1 LILFTGITGIA
12 GVTGVTGAVR
22 AVTRRLALPTQ
33 EEAMARATSP
43 QSATSPSDQG
53 SLNRN
58 ALGLW
63 GLVIMGIA
71 YMGLALTAYFNF
83 GIMEGIT
90 GPIVPL
96 AFAAVTVAMLPTAA
110 SYAIMNSR
118 RPSTGAT
125 LTWLWEATTPPLGVW
140 LGWVLVIAYIVGCI
154 LQPVMFGL
162 FFNSFLNFFGVHT
175 GYLSATLAGLLPILV
190 VGYMTKKDI
199 RISTKIVGLFITI
212 EAGFVALLCLFIMIK
227 QGVDGNLSWRPLD
240 PAAATAG
247 WTGFLNALLFAVL
260 AIAAFDIVAPMAEET
275 KTPRSLVPRATIYV
289 TVGAGLYWV
298 FTSFG
303 IVNAV
308 PAHVMAGYVASGQF
322 TPIYLVAGHYVSW
335 LRILVPLTGFTAVF
349 AAFSAISIA
358 ASRQLYAL
366 GREGLTPRVFAK
378 TDKNQ
383 TPWNAQLF
391 VLGCCVVLPVLI
403 MLYQQRNPLLAFGW
417 IGEAY
422 VFFILIPYT
431 LTCVANI
438 LYHRRFHRSE
448 INIVTNLVLPIIGI
462 AINCYIF
469 YKNFFQTFVL
479 TATSF
484 QLQTSISVACALA
497 LVLALV
503 FTVIGIR
510 RTGRLGKPQGFAESD
525 DPAAE
530 PVSG

>member
-1 LILFTGITGIA
+1 MAKINGQQPAMVSPGES
-12 GVTGVTGAVR
+12 
-22 AVTRRLALPTQ
+22 RLNT
-33 EEAMARATSP
+33 
-43 QSATSPSDQG
+43 
-53 SLNRN
+53 N

-118 RPSTGAT
+118 RPSTGST
-125 LTWLWEATTPPLGVW
+125 LTWLCEATTPSLGVW
-140 LGWVLVIAYIVGCI
+140 LGWVLVIAYIDGCI

-162 FFNSFLNFFGVHT
+162 FFNSFLNFFGVNA
-175 GYLSATLAGLLPILV
+175 GYLT
-190 VGYMTKKDI
+190 
-199 RISTKIVGLFITI
+199 
-212 EAGFVALLCLFIMIK
+212 
-227 QGVDGNLSWRPLD
+227 
-240 PAAATAG
+240 
-247 WTGFLNALLFAVL
+247 ALLFAVL

-275 KTPRSLVPRATIYV
+275 RTPRRLVPRATIYV
-289 TVGAGLYWV
+289 TIGAGLYWV

-308 PAHVMAGYVASGQF
+308 PAKTMAGYVASGEF
-322 TPIYLVAGHYVSW
+322 TPIYLLAGHYVSW

-366 GREGLTPRVFAK
+366 GREGLAPRVFGK

-383 TPWNAQLF
+383 TPWNAQLL
-391 VLGCCVVLPVLI
+391 VLICCAVLPILI
-403 MLYQQRNPLLAFGW
+403 SLYQEHNPLLAFGW
-417 IGEAY
+417 IGVAY

-438 LYHRRFHRSE
+438 FYHLRYHRADF
-448 INIVTNLVLPIIGI
+448 NWVTNLLLPLLGI
-462 AINCYIF
+462 AINVYIF

-479 TATSF
+479 HPTSF
-484 QLQTSISVACALA
+484 VTQTSITVACVAAL
-497 LVLALV
+497 LLAVV
-503 FTVIGIR
+503 FTVLGIR
-510 RTGRLGKPQGFAESD
+510 RTGRLTRPHGFIEDEPAVAE
-525 DPAAE
+525 AA
-530 PVSG
+530 GD

>member
-1 LILFTGITGIA
+1 MA
-12 GVTGVTGAVR
+12 KVTGN
-22 AVTRRLALPTQ
+22 
-33 EEAMARATSP
+33 EAATVP
-43 QSATSPSDQG
+43 VG
-53 SLNRN
+53 ESLLNTN

-83 GIMEGIT
+83 GLMEGIT

-162 FFNSFLNFFGVHT
+162 FFNSFLNFFGVHA
-175 GYLSATLAGLLPILV
+175 GYLTATLSGLIPIVV
-190 VGYMTKKDI
+190 VGFMTQKDI
-199 RISTKIVGLFITI
+199 RISAKLVGLFITI
-212 EAGFVALLCLFIMIK
+212 EAGFVALLCVYILIK
-227 QGVDGNLSWRPLD
+227 QGVAGHLSWQPLN

-275 KTPRSLVPRATIYV
+275 RSPRSLVPKATIYV

-303 IVNAV
+303 IVNSV
-308 PAHVMAGYVASGQF
+308 PSSTMASYVNSGQF

-366 GREGLTPRVFAK
+366 SREGLAPRAFAK
-378 TDKNQ
+378 TNANK
-383 TPWNAQLF
+383 TPWNAQLL
-391 VLGCCVVLPVLI
+391 VLGCCVVLPILI
-403 MLYQQRNPLLAFGW
+403 SLYQHHDPLLAFGW
-417 IGEAY
+417 IGESY

-438 LYHRRFHRSE
+438 FYHRRFHRGDF
-448 INIVTNLVLPIIGI
+448 NMLTNLVLPVLGI
-462 AINCYIF
+462 AINVYIF

-479 TATSF
+479 NATSF
-484 QLQTSISVACALA
+484 TTQTSISVACFAAIILA
-497 LVLALV
+497 VV
-503 FTVIGIR
+503 FTVLGIR
-510 RTGRLGKPQGFAESD
+510 KTGRLDRPHGFIED
-525 DPAAE
+525 EPAVIEAA
-530 PVSG
+530 GG

>member
-1 LILFTGITGIA
+1 
-12 GVTGVTGAVR
+12 
-22 AVTRRLALPTQ
+22 
-33 EEAMARATSP
+33 MARATGQDPATVSGE
-43 QSATSPSDQG
+43 QS
-53 SLNRN
+53 SLNKN

-90 GPIVPL
+90 GPVVPL

-110 SYAIMNSR
+110 SYAVMNSR

-162 FFNSFLNFFGVHT
+162 FFNSFLNYFGVHT
-175 GYLSATLAGLLPILV
+175 SYTTATLAGLIPILV
-190 VGYMTKKDI
+190 VGYMTKKDV
-199 RISTKIVGLFITI
+199 RISARIVGLFITI
-212 EAGFVALLCLFIMIK
+212 EAGFVALLCLYILIK
-227 QGVDGNLSWRPLD
+227 QGINGNLSWQPLN

-275 KTPRSLVPRATIYV
+275 RTPRSLVPRATIFV

-303 IVNAV
+303 IVNSV
-308 PAHVMAGYVASGQF
+308 PASTMAHYVASGQF

-335 LRILVPLTGFTAVF
+335 LKILVPLTGFTAVF
-349 AAFSAISIA
+349 AAFSAISLA

-366 GREGLTPRVFAK
+366 GREGLAPRVFAR
-378 TDKNQ
+378 TDRNK
-383 TPWNAQLF
+383 TPWNAQLL
-391 VLGCCVVLPVLI
+391 VLGCCVVLPILI
-403 MLYQQRNPLLAFGW
+403 SLYQQRNPLLAFGW

-438 LYHRRFHRSE
+438 FYHRRFHRDQF
-448 INIVTNLVLPIIGI
+448 NPLTNLILPVLGI

-479 TATSF
+479 NATSF
-484 QLQTSISVACALA
+484 QLQTSISVACGLA
-497 LVLALV
+497 VLLAVV
-503 FTVIGIR
+503 FTVLGIR
-510 RTGRLGKPQGFAESD
+510 RTGRLGKPQGFTETEH
-525 DPAAE
+525 E
-530 PVSG
+530 PDEAVSS

>member
-1 LILFTGITGIA
+1 MA
-12 GVTGVTGAVR
+12 KVTAN
-22 AVTRRLALPTQ
+22 
-33 EEAMARATSP
+33 EATTVP
-43 QSATSPSDQG
+43 LG
-53 SLNRN
+53 ESLLNTN

-83 GIMEGIT
+83 GLMEGIT

-162 FFNSFLNFFGVHT
+162 FFNSFLNFFGVHA
-175 GYLSATLAGLLPILV
+175 GYLTATLSGLIPILV
-190 VGYMTKKDI
+190 VGYMTQKDI
-199 RISTKIVGLFITI
+199 RISTKLVGLFITI
-212 EAGFVALLCLFIMIK
+212 EAGFVALLCLYILIK
-227 QGVDGNLSWRPLD
+227 QAVAGHLTWQPFNPS
-240 PAAATAG
+240 AATAG

-275 KTPRSLVPRATIYV
+275 RSPRSLVPKATIYV

-303 IVNAV
+303 IVNSV
-308 PAHVMAGYVASGQF
+308 PASTMASYVNSGQF

-335 LRILVPLTGFTAVF
+335 LRIMVPLTGFTAVF

-366 GREGLTPRVFAK
+366 SREGLAPRVFARTNANK
-378 TDKNQ
+378 
-383 TPWNAQLF
+383 TPWNAQLL

-403 MLYQQRNPLLAFGW
+403 SLYQHHDPLLAFGW

-438 LYHRRFHRSE
+438 FYHRRFHRGDF
-448 INIVTNLVLPIIGI
+448 NVLTNLVLPVLGI
-462 AINCYIF
+462 AINVYIF

-479 TATSF
+479 NATSF
-484 QLQTSISVACALA
+484 TTQTSISVACFAAVILA
-497 LVLALV
+497 VV
-503 FTVIGIR
+503 FTVLGIR
-510 RTGRLGKPQGFAESD
+510 RTGRLDRPHGFIED
-525 DPAAE
+525 EPAVIEAA
-530 PVSG
+530 GG

>member
-1 LILFTGITGIA
+1 MA
-12 GVTGVTGAVR
+12 KVTGNET
-22 AVTRRLALPTQ
+22 
-33 EEAMARATSP
+33 ATVP
-43 QSATSPSDQG
+43 AG
-53 SLNRN
+53 ESLLNTN

-83 GIMEGIT
+83 GLMEGIT

-96 AFAAVTVAMLPTAA
+96 AFAAVTVAILPTAA

-162 FFNSFLNFFGVHT
+162 FFNSFLNFFGVHA
-175 GYLSATLAGLLPILV
+175 GYLTATLSGLIPIVV
-190 VGYMTKKDI
+190 VGFMTQKDI
-199 RISTKIVGLFITI
+199 RLSAKLVGLFITI
-212 EAGFVALLCLFIMIK
+212 EAGFVALLCLYILIK
-227 QGVDGNLSWRPLD
+227 QAVAGHLSWQPLN

-275 KTPRSLVPRATIYV
+275 RSPRSLVPKATIYV

-303 IVNAV
+303 IVNSV
-308 PAHVMAGYVASGQF
+308 PASTMASYVNSGQF

-366 GREGLTPRVFAK
+366 SREGLAPRAFARTNANK
-378 TDKNQ
+378 
-383 TPWNAQLF
+383 TPWNAQLL
-391 VLGCCVVLPVLI
+391 VLGCCVVLPILI
-403 MLYQQRNPLLAFGW
+403 SLYQHHDPLLAFGW

-438 LYHRRFHRSE
+438 FYHRRYHRGDF
-448 INIVTNLVLPIIGI
+448 NVLTNLALPVLGI
-462 AINCYIF
+462 AINVYIF

-479 TATSF
+479 NATSF
-484 QLQTSISVACALA
+484 TTQTSISVACFAA
-497 LVLALV
+497 IVLAVV
-503 FTVIGIR
+503 FTVLGIR
-510 RTGRLGKPQGFAESD
+510 KTGRLDRPHGFIED
-525 DPAAE
+525 EPAVIEAA
-530 PVSG
+530 GG

>member
-1 LILFTGITGIA
+1 
-12 GVTGVTGAVR
+12 
-22 AVTRRLALPTQ
+22 
-33 EEAMARATSP
+33 MARATGDQTSAISP
-43 QSATSPSDQG
+43 DQG
-53 SLNRN
+53 LLNRN

-96 AFAAVTVAMLPTAA
+96 AFAAVTAAMLPTAA

-162 FFNSFLNFFGVHT
+162 FFNSFLNYFGVHT
-175 GYLSATLAGLLPILV
+175 SYTTATLAGLIPILV

-199 RISTKIVGLFITI
+199 RISARIVGLFITI
-212 EAGFVALLCLFIMIK
+212 EAGFVALLCLYILIK
-227 QGVDGNLSWRPLD
+227 QGINGNLTWQPFN
-240 PAAATAG
+240 PTAATAG

-275 KTPRSLVPRATIYV
+275 RTPRSLVPRATIYV

-303 IVNAV
+303 IVNSV
-308 PAHVMAGYVASGQF
+308 PASTMAHYVTSGQF

-335 LRILVPLTGFTAVF
+335 LKILVPLTGFTAVF
-349 AAFSAISIA
+349 AAFSEISLA

-366 GREGLTPRVFAK
+366 GREGLAPRAFAR
-378 TDKNQ
+378 TDRNK
-383 TPWNAQLF
+383 TPWNAQLL
-391 VLGCCVVLPVLI
+391 VLACCVVLPVLI
-403 MLYQQRNPLLAFGW
+403 SLYQEHNPLLAFGW

-438 LYHRRFHRSE
+438 FYHRRFHRRE
-448 INIVTNLVLPIIGI
+448 FNPLTNLVLPILGIG
-462 AINCYIF
+462 INCYIF

-479 TATSF
+479 NATSF
-484 QLQTSISVACALA
+484 RLQTSISVACGLA
-497 LVLALV
+497 VLLAVV
-503 FTVIGIR
+503 FTVMGIR
-510 RTGRLGKPQGFAESD
+510 RTGRLGQPRAFVES
-525 DPAAE
+525 E
-530 PVSG
+530 PDAGEAVPR

>member
-1 LILFTGITGIA
+1 MA
-12 GVTGVTGAVR
+12 KVTGNET
-22 AVTRRLALPTQ
+22 
-33 EEAMARATSP
+33 ATVP
-43 QSATSPSDQG
+43 AG
-53 SLNRN
+53 ESLLNTN

-83 GIMEGIT
+83 GLMEGIT

-162 FFNSFLNFFGVHT
+162 FFNSFLNFFGVHA
-175 GYLSATLAGLLPILV
+175 GYLTATLSGLIPIVV
-190 VGYMTKKDI
+190 VGFMTQKDI
-199 RISTKIVGLFITI
+199 RLSAKLVGLFITI
-212 EAGFVALLCLFIMIK
+212 EAGFVALLCLYILIK
-227 QGVDGNLSWRPLD
+227 QAVAGHLSWQPLN

-275 KTPRSLVPRATIYV
+275 RSPRSLVPKATIYV

-303 IVNAV
+303 IVNSV
-308 PAHVMAGYVASGQF
+308 PASTMASYVNSGQF

-366 GREGLTPRVFAK
+366 SREGLAPRAFAK
-378 TDKNQ
+378 TNANK
-383 TPWNAQLF
+383 TPWNAQLL
-391 VLGCCVVLPVLI
+391 VLGCCVVLPILI
-403 MLYQQRNPLLAFGW
+403 SLYQHHDPLLAFGW

-438 LYHRRFHRSE
+438 FYHRRYHRGDF
-448 INIVTNLVLPIIGI
+448 NVLTNLALPVLGI
-462 AINCYIF
+462 AINVYIF

-479 TATSF
+479 NATSF
-484 QLQTSISVACALA
+484 TTQTSISVACFAA
-497 LVLALV
+497 IVLAVV
-503 FTVIGIR
+503 FTVLGIR
-510 RTGRLGKPQGFAESD
+510 KTGRLDRPHGFIED
-525 DPAAE
+525 EPAVIEAA
-530 PVSG
+530 GG

>member
-1 LILFTGITGIA
+1 MA
-12 GVTGVTGAVR
+12 KVTGNET
-22 AVTRRLALPTQ
+22 
-33 EEAMARATSP
+33 ATVP
-43 QSATSPSDQG
+43 AG
-53 SLNRN
+53 ESLLNTN

-83 GIMEGIT
+83 GLMEGIT

-162 FFNSFLNFFGVHT
+162 FFNSFLNFFGVHA
-175 GYLSATLAGLLPILV
+175 GYLTATLSGLIPIVV
-190 VGYMTKKDI
+190 VGFMTQKDI
-199 RISTKIVGLFITI
+199 RLSAKLVGLFITI
-212 EAGFVALLCLFIMIK
+212 EAGFVALLCLYILIK
-227 QGVDGNLSWRPLD
+227 QAVAGHLSWQPLN

-275 KTPRSLVPRATIYV
+275 RSPRSLVPKATIYV

-303 IVNAV
+303 IVNSV
-308 PAHVMAGYVASGQF
+308 PASTMASYVNSGQF

-366 GREGLTPRVFAK
+366 SREGLAPRAFAK
-378 TDKNQ
+378 TNANK
-383 TPWNAQLF
+383 TPWNAQLL
-391 VLGCCVVLPVLI
+391 VLGCCVVLPILI
-403 MLYQQRNPLLAFGW
+403 SLYQHHDPLLAFGW

-438 LYHRRFHRSE
+438 FYHRRYHRGDF
-448 INIVTNLVLPIIGI
+448 NVLTNLALPVLGI
-462 AINCYIF
+462 AINVYIF

-479 TATSF
+479 NATSF
-484 QLQTSISVACALA
+484 TTQTSISVVCFAAI
-497 LVLALV
+497 VLAVV
-503 FTVIGIR
+503 FTVLGIR
-510 RTGRLGKPQGFAESD
+510 KTGRLDRPHGFIED
-525 DPAAE
+525 EPAVIEAA
-530 PVSG
+530 GG

>member
-1 LILFTGITGIA
+1 
-12 GVTGVTGAVR
+12 
-22 AVTRRLALPTQ
+22 
-33 EEAMARATSP
+33 MARAAGQKTA
-43 QSATSPSDQG
+43 ATSSEQG
-53 SLNRN
+53 LLNTN

-83 GIMEGIT
+83 GIMQGLT

-110 SYAIMNSR
+110 SYAVMNSR

-140 LGWVLVIAYIVGCI
+140 LGWVLVIAYIDGCI

-162 FFNSFLNFFGVHT
+162 FFNSFLNFFGVST
-175 GYLSATLAGLLPILV
+175 GYLTATLGGLIPIAV

-199 RISTKIVGLFITI
+199 RISTRIVGFFITI
-212 EAGFVALLCLFIMIK
+212 EAGFVALLALYIIIK
-227 QGVDGNLSWRPLD
+227 QGVDGHLSFRPLD

-289 TVGAGLYWV
+289 TIGAGLYWV

-308 PAHVMAGYVASGQF
+308 PAKTMAAYVSSGQF
-322 TPIYLVAGHYVSW
+322 TPIYLVAEHYVSW

-349 AAFSAISIA
+349 AAFSAISMA

-366 GREGLTPRVFAK
+366 GREGLAPRVFGR
-378 TDKNQ
+378 TDRNK
-383 TPWNAQLF
+383 TPWNAQLL
-391 VLGCCVVLPVLI
+391 VLGCCVVLPILI
-403 MLYQQRNPLLAFGW
+403 SLYQDHNPLNAFGW

-438 LYHRRFHRSE
+438 FYHLRFHRGDF
-448 INIVTNLVLPIIGI
+448 NLLTNLVLPVIGI
-462 AINCYIF
+462 AINVYIF

-479 TATSF
+479 NATSF
-484 QLQTSISVACALA
+484 KLQTSISVACLA
-497 LVLALV
+497 CVVLAVV
-503 FTVIGIR
+503 FTVLGIR
-510 RTGRLGKPQGFAESD
+510 RTGRLGRPKGFIED
-525 DPAAE
+525 EPEVIQAA
-530 PVSG
+530 GD

>member
-1 LILFTGITGIA
+1 
-12 GVTGVTGAVR
+12 V
-22 AVTRRLALPTQ
+22 Q
-33 EEAMARATSP
+33 EEAMATR
-43 QSATSPSDQG
+43 QDSATVPGEESR
-53 SLNRN
+53 LKAN

-162 FFNSFLNFFGVHT
+162 FFNSFLNYFGVST
-175 GYLSATLAGLLPILV
+175 GYLSATLAGLIPIAV

-199 RISTKIVGLFITI
+199 RISTRIVGLFITI
-212 EAGFVALLCLFIMIK
+212 EAGFVALLCLYILIK
-227 QGVDGNLSWRPLD
+227 QGIDGNLTWQPFT
-240 PAAATAG
+240 PTAATAG

-275 KTPRSLVPRATIYV
+275 RTPRSLVPKATIYV
-289 TVGAGLYWV
+289 TIGAGLYWV

-308 PAHVMAGYVASGQF
+308 PAKTMAGYVNSGEF
-322 TPIYLVAGHYVSW
+322 TPIYLVAGHYIGW
-335 LRILVPLTGFTAVF
+335 LKVLVPLTGFTAVF

-366 GREGLTPRVFAK
+366 GREGLAPRVFAK
-378 TDKNQ
+378 TDSNR
-383 TPWNAQLF
+383 TPWNAQ
-391 VLGCCVVLPVLI
+391 VLVLACCVVLPILI
-403 MLYQQRNPLLAFGW
+403 SLYQQHNPLLAFGW
-417 IGEAY
+417 IGESY

-438 LYHRRFHRSE
+438 FYHRKFHRRDR
-448 INIVTNLVLPIIGI
+448 NLVTNLLLPIIGI
-462 AINCYIF
+462 AINVYIF

-479 TATSF
+479 NPTSF
-484 QLQTSISVACALA
+484 QLQTSISVACGLA
-497 LVLALV
+497 VLLAVV

-510 RTGRLGKPQGFAESD
+510 RTGRLGRPHSFIEDEPAVEES
-525 DPAAE
+525 A
-530 PVSG
+530 

>member
-1 LILFTGITGIA
+1 MA
-12 GVTGVTGAVR
+12 RVTGDKSA
-22 AVTRRLALPTQ
+22 
-33 EEAMARATSP
+33 ATP
-43 QSATSPSDQG
+43 LGQSQ
-53 SLNRN
+53 LNTN

-83 GIMEGIT
+83 GIMQGIT

-110 SYAIMNSR
+110 SYAVMNSR

-162 FFNSFLNFFGVHT
+162 FFNSFLDFFGVNT
-175 GYLSATLAGLLPILV
+175 GYLSATLAGLIPIAV

-199 RISTKIVGLFITI
+199 RISTRIVGLFILI
-212 EAGFVALLCLFIMIK
+212 EAGFVGLLALYIMIK
-227 QGVDGNLSWRPLD
+227 QGINGHLSFQPFN
-240 PAAATAG
+240 PTAATAG
-247 WTGFLNALLFAVL
+247 WTGFLTALLFAVL

-275 KTPRSLVPRATIYV
+275 RTPRSLVPKATIYV
-289 TVGAGLYWV
+289 TIGAGLFWV

-308 PAHVMAGYVASGQF
+308 PPSTMAKYVTSGQF
-322 TPIYLVAGHYVSW
+322 TPIYLVAGHYIGW
-335 LRILVPLTGFTAVF
+335 LRIMVPLTGFTAVF

-366 GREGLTPRVFAK
+366 GREGLAPRVFGK
-378 TDKNQ
+378 TDENK
-383 TPWNAQLF
+383 TPWNAQLL
-391 VLGCCVVLPVLI
+391 VLGCCVVLPILI
-403 MLYQQRNPLLAFGW
+403 SLYQQHNPLLAFGW

-438 LYHRRFHRSE
+438 LYHRRYHRGDF
-448 INIVTNLVLPIIGI
+448 NVLTNLVLPVIGI

-479 TATSF
+479 NATSF
-484 QLQTSISVACALA
+484 VLQTSISVACFAAVLLA
-497 LVLALV
+497 VV

-510 RTGRLGKPQGFAESD
+510 HTGRLGRPQGFIED
-525 DPAAE
+525 EPAVVEAA
-530 PVSG
+530 GD

>member
-1 LILFTGITGIA
+1 MA
-12 GVTGVTGAVR
+12 KVTAN
-22 AVTRRLALPTQ
+22 
-33 EEAMARATSP
+33 EATTVP
-43 QSATSPSDQG
+43 LG
-53 SLNRN
+53 ESLLNTN

-83 GIMEGIT
+83 GLMEGIT

-175 GYLSATLAGLLPILV
+175 GYLTATLSGLIPILV
-190 VGYMTKKDI
+190 VGYMTQKDI
-199 RISTKIVGLFITI
+199 RISTKLVGLFITI
-212 EAGFVALLCLFIMIK
+212 EAGFVALLCLYILIK
-227 QGVDGNLSWRPLD
+227 QAVAGHLTWQPFNPS
-240 PAAATAG
+240 AATAG

-275 KTPRSLVPRATIYV
+275 RSPRSLVPKATIYV

-303 IVNAV
+303 IVNSV
-308 PAHVMAGYVASGQF
+308 PASTMASYVNSGQF

-335 LRILVPLTGFTAVF
+335 LRIMVPLTGFTAVF

-366 GREGLTPRVFAK
+366 SREGLAPRVFARTNANK
-378 TDKNQ
+378 
-383 TPWNAQLF
+383 TPWNAQLL

-403 MLYQQRNPLLAFGW
+403 SLYQHHDPLLAFGW

-438 LYHRRFHRSE
+438 FYHRRFHRDDF
-448 INIVTNLVLPIIGI
+448 NVLTNLVLPVLGI
-462 AINCYIF
+462 AINVYIF

-479 TATSF
+479 NATSF
-484 QLQTSISVACALA
+484 TTQTSISVAC
-497 LVLALV
+497 
-503 FTVIGIR
+503 
-510 RTGRLGKPQGFAESD
+510 FAAVNRPGESGD
-525 DPAAE
+525 SSLIE
-530 PVSG
+530 PTLHH

>member
-1 LILFTGITGIA
+1 
-12 GVTGVTGAVR
+12 
-22 AVTRRLALPTQ
+22 
-33 EEAMARATSP
+33 MARATGDKITAPSLD
-43 QSATSPSDQG
+43 QSMLS
-53 SLNRN
+53 RN

-110 SYAIMNSR
+110 SYAVMNSR

-140 LGWVLVIAYIVGCI
+140 LGWVLVIAYIDGCI

-162 FFNSFLNFFGVHT
+162 FFNSFLNYFGVST
-175 GYLSATLAGLLPILV
+175 GYLSATLAGLIPIAV

-199 RISTKIVGLFITI
+199 RISTRIVGYFIVI
-212 EAGFVALLCLFIMIK
+212 EAGFVALLAIYIMIR
-227 QGVDGNLSWRPLD
+227 QGINGHLSFQPFN
-240 PAAATAG
+240 PTAATAG

-275 KTPRSLVPRATIYV
+275 KTPRSLVPKATILV
-289 TVGAGLYWV
+289 TIGAGLYWV

-308 PAHVMAGYVASGQF
+308 PAKTMAGYVTSGQF

-335 LRILVPLTGFTAVF
+335 LRIMVPLTGFTAVF

-366 GREGLTPRVFAK
+366 GREGLAPRVFGK
-378 TDKNQ
+378 TDEHK
-383 TPWNAQLF
+383 TPWNAQIL
-391 VLGCCVVLPVLI
+391 VLGCCVVLPILI
-403 MLYQQRNPLLAFGW
+403 SLYQRHDPLLAFAW

-438 LYHRRFHRSE
+438 FYHRRYHRHDLNPVT
-448 INIVTNLVLPIIGI
+448 NIVLPVLGI
-462 AINCYIF
+462 AINIYIF

-479 TATSF
+479 HPTSF
-484 QLQTSISVACALA
+484 VTETSITVACFAA
-497 LVLALV
+497 IVLAVV

-510 RTGRLGKPQGFAESD
+510 RTGRLSRPHGFIED
-525 DPAAE
+525 EPEVVQAA
-530 PVSG
+530 GD

>member
-1 LILFTGITGIA
+1 MA
-12 GVTGVTGAVR
+12 KVTGNET
-22 AVTRRLALPTQ
+22 
-33 EEAMARATSP
+33 ATVP
-43 QSATSPSDQG
+43 AG
-53 SLNRN
+53 ESLLNTN

-83 GIMEGIT
+83 GLMEGIT

-162 FFNSFLNFFGVHT
+162 FFNSFLNFFGVHA
-175 GYLSATLAGLLPILV
+175 GYLTATLSGLIPIVV
-190 VGYMTKKDI
+190 VGFMTQKDI
-199 RISTKIVGLFITI
+199 RLSAKLVGLFITI
-212 EAGFVALLCLFIMIK
+212 EAGFVALLCLYILIK
-227 QGVDGNLSWRPLD
+227 QGAAGHLSWQPLN

-275 KTPRSLVPRATIYV
+275 RSPRSLVPKATIFV

-303 IVNAV
+303 IVNSV
-308 PAHVMAGYVASGQF
+308 PAATMASYVNSGQF

-366 GREGLTPRVFAK
+366 SREGLAPRAFARTNANK
-378 TDKNQ
+378 
-383 TPWNAQLF
+383 TPWNAQLL
-391 VLGCCVVLPVLI
+391 VLGCCVVLPILI
-403 MLYQQRNPLLAFGW
+403 SLYQHHDPLLAFGW

-438 LYHRRFHRSE
+438 FYHRRYHRGDF
-448 INIVTNLVLPIIGI
+448 NVLTNLALPVLGI
-462 AINCYIF
+462 AINVYIF

-479 TATSF
+479 NATSF
-484 QLQTSISVACALA
+484 TTQTSISVVCFAAI
-497 LVLALV
+497 VLAVV
-503 FTVIGIR
+503 FTVLGIR
-510 RTGRLGKPQGFAESD
+510 KTGRLDRPHGFIED
-525 DPAAE
+525 EPAVIEAA
-530 PVSG
+530 GG

>member
-1 LILFTGITGIA
+1 
-12 GVTGVTGAVR
+12 
-22 AVTRRLALPTQ
+22 
-33 EEAMARATSP
+33 MARTTGQDPATVP
-43 QSATSPSDQG
+43 GEQS
-53 SLNRN
+53 SLNKN

-90 GPIVPL
+90 GPVVPL

-162 FFNSFLNFFGVHT
+162 FFNSFLNYFGVHT
-175 GYLSATLAGLLPILV
+175 SYTTATLAGLIPILV

-199 RISTKIVGLFITI
+199 RISARIVGLFITI
-212 EAGFVALLCLFIMIK
+212 EAGFVALLCLYILIK
-227 QGVDGNLSWRPLD
+227 QGVDGNLTWQPFN
-240 PAAATAG
+240 PTAATAG

-275 KTPRSLVPRATIYV
+275 RTPRSLVPRATIYV

-308 PAHVMAGYVASGQF
+308 PAATMAHYVTSGQF

-335 LRILVPLTGFTAVF
+335 LKILVPLTGFTAVF
-349 AAFSAISIA
+349 AAFSAISLA

-366 GREGLTPRVFAK
+366 SREGLAPRAFAR
-378 TDKNQ
+378 TDRNK
-383 TPWNAQLF
+383 TPWNAQLL

-403 MLYQQRNPLLAFGW
+403 SLYQQRNPLLAFGW

-438 LYHRRFHRSE
+438 FYHRRFHRNE
-448 INIVTNLVLPIIGI
+448 INPLTNLVLPVLGI

-479 TATSF
+479 NATSF
-484 QLQTSISVACALA
+484 QLQTSISVACGLA
-497 LVLALV
+497 VLLAVV
-503 FTVIGIR
+503 FTVLGIR
-510 RTGRLGKPQGFAESD
+510 RTGRLGQPQGFTETEH
-525 DPAAE
+525 E
-530 PVSG
+530 PDEAVP

>member
-1 LILFTGITGIA
+1 
-12 GVTGVTGAVR
+12 
-22 AVTRRLALPTQ
+22 
-33 EEAMARATSP
+33 MARATGDK
-43 QSATSPSDQG
+43 ATAIPPGQG
-53 SLNRN
+53 PLNKN

-110 SYAIMNSR
+110 SYAVMNSR

-140 LGWVLVIAYIVGCI
+140 LGWVLVIAYIDGCI

-162 FFNSFLNFFGVHT
+162 FFNSFLNFFGVHA
-175 GYLSATLAGLLPILV
+175 GYLSATLAGLIPIAV

-199 RISTKIVGLFITI
+199 RISTRIVGLFITI
-212 EAGFVALLCLFIMIK
+212 EAGFVALLALYIMIR
-227 QGVDGNLSWRPLD
+227 QGINGHLSFQPFN
-240 PAAATAG
+240 PTAATAG

-275 KTPRSLVPRATIYV
+275 KTPRSLVPKATILV
-289 TVGAGLYWV
+289 TLGAGLYWV

-308 PAHVMAGYVASGQF
+308 PAKTMAGYVNSGQF

-335 LRILVPLTGFTAVF
+335 LRIMVPLTGFTAVF

-366 GREGLTPRVFAK
+366 GREGLAPRVFGK
-378 TDKNQ
+378 TDQNK
-383 TPWNAQLF
+383 TPWNAQML

-403 MLYQQRNPLLAFGW
+403 SLYQQHDPLLAFGW

-438 LYHRRFHRSE
+438 FYHRRYHRRDFSAL
-448 INIVTNLVLPIIGI
+448 TNLVLPLLGI
-462 AINCYIF
+462 AINIYIF

-479 TATSF
+479 NATSF
-484 QLQTSISVACALA
+484 TLQTSITVACVSAVALA
-497 LVLALV
+497 VV

-510 RTGRLGKPQGFAESD
+510 RSGRLGRPHGFIED
-525 DPAAE
+525 EPEVIEAA
-530 PVSG
+530 GD

>member
-1 LILFTGITGIA
+1 MAKVNEPSAATVSLGEA
-12 GVTGVTGAVR
+12 
-22 AVTRRLALPTQ
+22 RLNT
-33 EEAMARATSP
+33 
-43 QSATSPSDQG
+43 
-53 SLNRN
+53 N

-83 GIMEGIT
+83 GIMEGLT

-96 AFAAVTVAMLPTAA
+96 AFAAVTVAMLPTAI
-110 SYAIMNSR
+110 SYAIMNNR

-125 LTWLWEATTPPLGVW
+125 LTWLWEATTPSLGVW
-140 LGWVLVIAYIVGCI
+140 LGWILVIAYIDGCI

-162 FFNSFLNFFGVHT
+162 FFNSFLNFFGVHA
-175 GYLSATLAGLLPILV
+175 GYLTATLAGFIPILI

-199 RISTKIVGLFITI
+199 RVSTKLVGLFIAI
-212 EAGFVALLCLFIMIK
+212 EAGFVALLAVYIIIK
-227 QGVDGNLSWRPLD
+227 QGIAGNLSFQPLN
-240 PAAATAG
+240 PTAATAG

-275 KTPRSLVPRATIYV
+275 RSPRRLVPRATIYV
-289 TVGAGLYWV
+289 TIGAGLYWV

-308 PAHVMAGYVASGQF
+308 PAKTMAGYVASGEF

-335 LRILVPLTGFTAVF
+335 LRLLVPLTGFTAVF

-366 GREGLTPRVFAK
+366 GREGLAPKVFGR
-378 TDKNQ
+378 TDRNK
-383 TPWNAQLF
+383 TPWNAQML
-391 VLGCCVVLPVLI
+391 VLGCCVVLPILI
-403 MLYQQRNPLLAFGW
+403 SLYQHRNPLLAFGW

-422 VFFILIPYT
+422 VFLILIPYT

-438 LYHRRFHRSE
+438 FYHRRYHRADF
-448 INIVTNLVLPIIGI
+448 NWTTNLLLPVLGI
-462 AINCYIF
+462 VINVYIF

-479 TATSF
+479 HPTSF
-484 QLQTSISVACALA
+484 VTQTSITVACVAALI
-497 LVLALV
+497 LAVV
-503 FTVIGIR
+503 FTVLGIR
-510 RTGRLGKPQGFAESD
+510 RTGRLTRPHGFVED
-525 DPAAE
+525 EPAVLEAAKE
-530 PVSG
+530 

>member
-1 LILFTGITGIA
+1 
-12 GVTGVTGAVR
+12 
-22 AVTRRLALPTQ
+22 
-33 EEAMARATSP
+33 MARATGD
-43 QSATSPSDQG
+43 QTSAISADQG
-53 SLNRN
+53 LLNKN

-83 GIMEGIT
+83 GIMQGIT

-110 SYAIMNSR
+110 SYAVMNSR

-140 LGWVLVIAYIVGCI
+140 LGWVLVIAYIDGCI

-162 FFNSFLNFFGVHT
+162 FFNSFLNYFGVHT
-175 GYLSATLAGLLPILV
+175 GYVSATLAGLIPIAV

-199 RISTKIVGLFITI
+199 RISAKIIGLFITI
-212 EAGFVALLCLFIMIK
+212 EAGFVALLAIYIMIK
-227 QGVDGNLSWRPLD
+227 QGVNGHLSFQPFN
-240 PAAATAG
+240 PTAATAG

-275 KTPRSLVPRATIYV
+275 KTPRSLVPRATILV

-298 FTSFG
+298 VTSFG

-308 PAHVMAGYVASGQF
+308 PAKTMAGYVSSGQF
-322 TPIYLVAGHYVSW
+322 TPIYLVAAHYIGW
-335 LRILVPLTGFTAVF
+335 AKILVPLTGFTAVF
-349 AAFSAISIA
+349 AAFSAISLA

-366 GREGLTPRVFAK
+366 GREGLAPRMFGR
-378 TDKNQ
+378 TDQNK
-383 TPWNAQLF
+383 TPWNAQVL

-403 MLYQQRNPLLAFGW
+403 SLYQEHNPLLAFGW

-438 LYHRRFHRSE
+438 FYHRRYHRGD
-448 INIVTNLVLPIIGI
+448 INLMTNLILPVLGI
-462 AINCYIF
+462 AINIYIF

-479 TATSF
+479 NATSF
-484 QLQTSISVACALA
+484 TTQTSITVACVAC
-497 LVLALV
+497 LVLAVV

-510 RTGRLGKPQGFAESD
+510 RTGRLGRPKGFIED
-525 DPAAE
+525 EPEVIEAA
-530 PVSG
+530 GD

>member
-1 LILFTGITGIA
+1 MAKINGQQPAMVSPGES
-12 GVTGVTGAVR
+12 
-22 AVTRRLALPTQ
+22 RLNT
-33 EEAMARATSP
+33 
-43 QSATSPSDQG
+43 
-53 SLNRN
+53 N

-118 RPSTGAT
+118 RPSTGST
-125 LTWLWEATTPPLGVW
+125 LTWLWEATTPSLGVW
-140 LGWVLVIAYIVGCI
+140 LGWVLVIAYIDGCI

-162 FFNSFLNFFGVHT
+162 FFNSFLNFFGVHA
-175 GYLSATLAGLLPILV
+175 GYLSATLAGFIPILI

-199 RISTKIVGLFITI
+199 RVSAKVIGWFIAIAAGL
-212 EAGFVALLCLFIMIK
+212 
-227 QGVDGNLSWRPLD
+227 
-240 PAAATAG
+240 
-247 WTGFLNALLFAVL
+247 TGFLNALLFAVL

-275 KTPRSLVPRATIYV
+275 KTPRRLVPRATIYV
-289 TVGAGLYWV
+289 TIGAGLYWV

-308 PAHVMAGYVASGQF
+308 PAKTMAGYVASGEF
-322 TPIYLVAGHYVSW
+322 TPIYLLAGHYVSW

-366 GREGLTPRVFAK
+366 GREGLAPRVFGK

-383 TPWNAQLF
+383 TPWNAQLL
-391 VLGCCVVLPVLI
+391 VLICCAVLPILI
-403 MLYQQRNPLLAFGW
+403 SLYQQHNPLLAFGW
-417 IGEAY
+417 IGVAY

-438 LYHRRFHRSE
+438 FYHLRYHRADF
-448 INIVTNLVLPIIGI
+448 NWVTNLVLPLLGI
-462 AINCYIF
+462 AINVYIF

-479 TATSF
+479 HPTSF
-484 QLQTSISVACALA
+484 VTQTSITVACVAAL
-497 LVLALV
+497 LLAVV
-503 FTVIGIR
+503 FTVLGIR
-510 RTGRLGKPQGFAESD
+510 RTGRLTRPHGFVEDEPAVAE
-525 DPAAE
+525 AA
-530 PVSG
+530 GD